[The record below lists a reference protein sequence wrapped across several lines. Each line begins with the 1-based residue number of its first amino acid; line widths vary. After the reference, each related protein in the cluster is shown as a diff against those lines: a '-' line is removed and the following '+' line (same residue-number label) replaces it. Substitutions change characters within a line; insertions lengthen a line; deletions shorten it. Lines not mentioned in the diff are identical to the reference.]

1 MVSQPPFPSTWK
13 SFYAVRFGRS
23 LLFWCLLWYG
33 FVDGKERTQRS
44 PLFTIRSERLSRLAR
59 VCATWDSGMGTKKN
73 TKVAAIIPTMTKT
86 IVGLAKL
93 VLLSGGVT
101 DGSMG
106 DWMLVGA

>member
-1 MVSQPPFPSTWK
+1 MAK
-13 SFYAVRFGRS
+13 SGLKGVRS
-23 LLFWCLLWYG
+23 LLLG
-33 FVDGKERTQRS
+33 AS
-44 PLFTIRSERLSRLAR
+44 
-59 VCATWDSGMGTKKN
+59 DSVVLRGCVPPGIQGWSTKKN

>member
-1 MVSQPPFPSTWK
+1 
-13 SFYAVRFGRS
+13 
-23 LLFWCLLWYG
+23 
-33 FVDGKERTQRS
+33 
-44 PLFTIRSERLSRLAR
+44 
-59 VCATWDSGMGTKKN
+59 MGTKKN